1 MDKSALREQAKF
13 HRDRIA
19 RREEGY
25 ESAARIFFE
34 EIKPSPSSVIAGYW
48 PKEKEF
54 DVRHILADAL
64 ERGMACCLPVIT
76 PGRRELT
83 FRPWDEKTP
92 LKKAGYGLMEPEGD
106 GAVLPDILLVPLL
119 AFDRRGHRLG
129 YGKGY
134 YDATLA
140 ALRAQKDILAIG
152 VGYAE
157 QAVLFNLPAH
167 EFDQTLDMMLT
178 PQGLTDFR
186 NA

>member
-1 MDKSALREQAKF
+1 MDKSSLREQATY

-19 RREEGY
+19 RREEDY
-25 ESAARIFFE
+25 ESAAHIFFA
-34 EIKPSPSSVIAGYW
+34 EIKPDPASVIAGYW

-64 ERGMACCLPVIT
+64 ARNMACCLPTIAA
-76 PGRRELT
+76 GQRELI

-92 LKKAGYGLMEPEGD
+92 LKKAGFGLMEPEGD
-106 GAVLPDILLVPLL
+106 ASVLPDILLVPLL
-119 AFDRRGHRLG
+119 AYDRKGHRLG
-129 YGKGY
+129 YGKGH

-152 VGYAE
+152 VGYSE
-157 QAVLFNLPAH
+157 QAVLFNLPTH
-167 EFDQTLDMMLT
+167 EFDQKLDMMLT

-186 NA
+186 NG

>member
-1 MDKSALREQAKF
+1 MDKSTLREQATF

-19 RREEGY
+19 RREEDY

-34 EIKPSPSSVIAGYW
+34 EVNPPQTSVIAGYW

-64 ERGMACCLPVIT
+64 AHGMKCCLPTIAA
-76 PGRRELT
+76 GQRELI
-83 FRPWDEKTP
+83 FRTWDEKTP
-92 LKKAGYGLMEPEGD
+92 LKKAGFGLMEPEGT
-106 GAVLPDILLVPLL
+106 GSVLPDILLVPLL
-119 AFDRRGHRLG
+119 AYDRKGHRLG

-152 VGYAE
+152 VGYSE
-157 QAVLFNLPAH
+157 QAVLFNLPTH
-167 EFDQTLDMMLT
+167 EFDQKLDMMLT

-186 NA
+186 NG